1 MHTDQIRLLLDLAQ
15 THSFNQTAERH
26 YTTQQSISYSV
37 KQLEKELQVKIFN
50 RSNSGVSFTAEGERV
65 LQCAL
70 QMHESYQQL
79 LMDLQKNREQPE
91 PLSSIRLYVSFKV
104 IKL

>member
-26 YTTQQSISYSV
+26 YTTQQSISYSI

-50 RSNSGVSFTAEGERV
+50 RSNSGVS
-65 LQCAL
+65 
-70 QMHESYQQL
+70 
-79 LMDLQKNREQPE
+79 
-91 PLSSIRLYVSFKV
+91 
-104 IKL
+104 